1 MIPLQDIKFANG
13 DIVVSG
19 GDICLCSN
27 EDEDIIQMA
36 NNSINLIY
44 GDNIYHTDIGNAIYG
59 QRIKANDT
67 GLATVEFECKQA
79 ILRGDDRV
87 SDVDTITAVLGEN
100 ANCIVSYVL
109 ILTDGSKIDGSTA
122 IRIFNTD
129 INTDDDYNEEDDDE
143 EEVDEDVS

>member
-1 MIPLQDIKFANG
+1 
-13 DIVVSG
+13 
-19 GDICLCSN
+19 
-27 EDEDIIQMA
+27 MA

-59 QRIKANDT
+59 QRIKANGT

-87 SDVDTITAVLGEN
+87 SDVDSITAILGEN
-100 ANCIVSYVL
+100 GSCIVSYVL

-122 IRIFNTD
+122 VRIFNTD
-129 INTDDDYNEEDDDE
+129 ISTDEDHNEEDE
-143 EEVDEDVS
+143 KEVDEDVS

>member
-1 MIPLQDIKFANG
+1 MQDIKFANG
-13 DIVVSG
+13 DIVVSN
-19 GDICLCSN
+19 GDICLCGN
-27 EDEDIIQMA
+27 ENEDIIQMA
-36 NNSINLIY
+36 NNNINLIY

-87 SDVDTITAVLGEN
+87 SDVDAITATLGEN
-100 ANCIVSYVL
+100 ASCVVSYVL

-129 INTDDDYNEEDDDE
+129 ISTDEDHNEEDE

>member
-1 MIPLQDIKFANG
+1 MQDIKFANG
-13 DIVVSG
+13 DIIVSN
-19 GDICLCSN
+19 GDICLCNN
-27 EDEDIIQMA
+27 ENEDIIQMA
-36 NNSINLIY
+36 NNNINLIY

-87 SDVDTITAVLGEN
+87 SDVDTITAILGEN
-100 ANCIVSYVL
+100 ASCIVSYVL
-109 ILTDGSKIDGSTA
+109 MVDGSKIDGSTA

-129 INTDDDYNEEDDDE
+129 EDYEEDEEEGEDE

>member
-1 MIPLQDIKFANG
+1 MIPLQDIKFSNG
-13 DIVVSG
+13 DIVVSN
-19 GDICLCSN
+19 GDICLCN
-27 EDEDIIQMA
+27 DENEDIIQMA
-36 NNSINLIY
+36 NNNINLIY

-87 SDVDTITAVLGEN
+87 SDIDTITAVLGDN
-100 ANCIVSYVL
+100 ASCIVSYVL
-109 ILTDGSKIDGSTA
+109 ILEDGSKIDGSTA
-122 IRIFNTD
+122 IRVFNTD
-129 INTDDDYNEEDDDE
+129 ISTDEDEDYDE

>member
-1 MIPLQDIKFANG
+1 MQDIKFANG
-13 DIVVSG
+13 DIVVSN

-27 EDEDIIQMA
+27 ENEDIIQMA
-36 NNSINLIY
+36 NNSISTIY
-44 GDNIYHTDIGNAIYG
+44 GDHIYHTDIGNTIYG

-67 GLATVEFECKQA
+67 GLAAVEFECKQA

-87 SDVDTITAVLGEN
+87 SDVDTITATLGEN
-100 ANCIVSYVL
+100 ASCIVSYVL

-122 IRIFNTD
+122 VRIFNTD
-129 INTDDDYNEEDDDE
+129 MSTDEDYNEE

>member
-13 DIVVSG
+13 DIVVSN
-19 GDICLCSN
+19 GDICLCN
-27 EDEDIIQMA
+27 DENEDIIQMA
-36 NNSINLIY
+36 NNNINLIY

-100 ANCIVSYVL
+100 ASCIVSYVL

-129 INTDDDYNEEDDDE
+129 ISTDEDYDKEDE